1 MFEKNIG
8 LAKYIARNYF
18 IRYEEF
24 LNYEDLED
32 LKQEA
37 IIELWKSEK
46 SYKDIGYKFQ
56 TYATKR
62 VKRRI
67 YRLINNKISNNNF
80 YEFDFNSISFNPN
93 YEHIDMKISLSEAFN
108 KLEFNDKDDLIALTF
123 HLEGDSNREIA
134 KYLNVSDMQTSRL
147 VKRNLDKLK
156 KIINNEM

>member
-46 SYKDIGYKFQ
+46 SYKDIHTVLF
-56 TYATKR
+56 
-62 VKRRI
+62 
-67 YRLINNKISNNNF
+67 F
-80 YEFDFNSISFNPN
+80 PC
-93 YEHIDMKISLSEAFN
+93 
-108 KLEFNDKDDLIALTF
+108 
-123 HLEGDSNREIA
+123 
-134 KYLNVSDMQTSRL
+134 
-147 VKRNLDKLK
+147 
-156 KIINNEM
+156 